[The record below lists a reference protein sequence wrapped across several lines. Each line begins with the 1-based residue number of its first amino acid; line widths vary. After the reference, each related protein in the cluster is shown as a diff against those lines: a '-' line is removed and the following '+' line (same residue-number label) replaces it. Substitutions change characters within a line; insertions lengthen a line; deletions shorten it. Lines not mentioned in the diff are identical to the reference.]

1 MANGKDK
8 SEKAEATG
16 RSAFSV
22 PDLVTAAAIVIE
34 ESGEAGASI
43 EDIHEEIIR
52 KYPTYDPEAV
62 KSTIIKIVPERITR
76 EVFTVDKTA
85 EGRFKKAE

>member
-8 SEKAEATG
+8 SEKAEATC

-34 ESGEAGASI
+34 DRVRQVHAL
-43 EDIHEEIIR
+43 
-52 KYPTYDPEAV
+52 KTFTK
-62 KSTIIKIVPERITR
+62 KS
-76 EVFTVDKTA
+76 
-85 EGRFKKAE
+85 